1 MTTLFP
7 LSLLQSANAQA
18 AGGQWTF
25 WVMIIAIIAI
35 MYFFMIRPQNK
46 KQKEIQ
52 KFRNSLEV
60 GQEIVTIGGIYGTVR
75 QVDEAENSIT
85 VEVASAYALSST
97 VVLSCLKA
105 RLDRTNDKTPYAL
118 RSKPY
123 PDCQILLVENSR
135 QAVSDFFV
143 VSYSFGGILV
153 VPSFG

>member
-85 VEVASAYALSST
+85 VEVASG
-97 VVLSCLKA
+97 VLIKF
-105 RLDRTNDKTPYAL
+105 DRSA
-118 RSKPY
+118 
-123 PDCQILLVENSR
+123 ILPKS
-135 QAVSDFFV
+135 QA
-143 VSYSFGGILV
+143 GQNQR
-153 VPSFG
+153 